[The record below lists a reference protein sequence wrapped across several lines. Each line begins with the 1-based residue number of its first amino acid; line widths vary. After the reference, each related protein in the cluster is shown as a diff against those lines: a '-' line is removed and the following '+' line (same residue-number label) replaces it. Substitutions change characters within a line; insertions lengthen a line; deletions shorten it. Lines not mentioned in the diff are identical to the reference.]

1 MHAIMQPDRCNTNFG
16 LSGVGAAWRTAKVE
30 KGSTVVIF
38 GLGAIG
44 LAVLSFQK
52 FLHLFIFFL
61 KHVSV
66 SL

>member
-1 MHAIMQPDRCNTNFG
+1 MQPDRCNTNFG

-44 LAVLSFQK
+44 LAVLSSKSSYIFS
-52 FLHLFIFFL
+52 FSLSSMHL
-61 KHVSV
+61 
-66 SL
+66 